1 MTEKKKTA
9 IWQTFAKQYRLSDEQ
24 KRQFQLYAQ
33 LLQDWN
39 ARINLTALTN
49 LDDIV
54 HYHFADSIE
63 ITNFIDMQRYKM
75 IADIGAGAGFP
86 GIPIKIM
93 FPHLAL
99 VPIEVNNKKI
109 RFMQQV
115 IDQLGLSDVHFVSDD
130 WRTFLRNSD
139 MPIDLFLARAS
150 LQSSE
155 LIRMFKPACAYKKA
169 DLIYWASKHW
179 QPASDVAV
187 YITKEESYNIGG
199 KVRRYVFFSD
209 KKK

>member
-24 KRQFQLYAQ
+24 QRQFQLYAQ
-33 LLQDWN
+33 LLKDWN
-39 ARINLTALTN
+39 ARINLTALTD

-54 HYHFADSIE
+54 DYHFADSIE
-63 ITNFIDMQRYKM
+63 ITNFIDMKQYKM

-115 IDQLGLSDVHFVSDD
+115 VDQLGLSDVHFVSDD
-130 WRTFLRNSD
+130 WRTFLRHSD
-139 MPIDLFLARAS
+139 MPMDLFLARAS
-150 LQSSE
+150 LQPTE
-155 LIRMFKPACAYKKA
+155 LIRMFKPASAYKEA

-179 QPASDVAV
+179 QPAADVMA
-187 YITKEESYNIGG
+187 YIAKEESYSIGG
-199 KVRRYVFFSD
+199 KKRRYIFFSD
-209 KKK
+209 KKR